1 MTMMFFMSGVVS
13 YFLILIIFIH
23 LALWHWLITCRKMA
37 NGKSQHH
44 AMSLLGAKCVYYWQ
58 VFYRYP
64 SSDGEVSLVS
74 KFFYQFYCC
83 FFNTVLIFQNFA
95 SYWDT
100 YIISHLFYLRYL
112 IFDIKQNLNFWD
124 NKGYNL

>member
-1 MTMMFFMSGVVS
+1 MEK
-13 YFLILIIFIH
+13 FLL
-23 LALWHWLITCRKMA
+23 
-37 NGKSQHH
+37 
-44 AMSLLGAKCVYYWQ
+44 
-58 VFYRYP
+58 YP
-64 SSDGEVSLVS
+64 SLSISFIVV
-74 KFFYQFYCC
+74 